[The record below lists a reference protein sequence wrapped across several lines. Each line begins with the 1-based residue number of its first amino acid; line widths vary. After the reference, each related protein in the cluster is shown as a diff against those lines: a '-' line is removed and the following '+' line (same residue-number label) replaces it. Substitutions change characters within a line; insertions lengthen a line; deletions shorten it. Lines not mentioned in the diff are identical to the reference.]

1 MTDKLNIRP
10 FTDALRKAH
19 PGVWRLNYD
28 TVAGGGRT
36 VSLIGLFDQGSPV
49 LPIAAGTAVN
59 AGARLLD
66 IQLSDDGR
74 HRVSHMVVTRDG
86 QLWRN
91 PSNPKADPAPHF
103 MRGST
108 HPTDFSSPTDMLD
121 AIQRELTRSDHPGR
135 ECERAQP
142 IAA

>member
-10 FTDALRKAH
+10 FTDTLRKAY
-19 PGVWRLNYD
+19 PGVWRPHYD

-36 VSLIGLFDQGSPV
+36 VSLVGLFDQGSPV
-49 LPIAAGTAVN
+49 LPVVAGTPVN

-66 IQLSDDGR
+66 IQLSADGA

-86 QLWRN
+86 ALCMN
-91 PSNPKADPAPHF
+91 PSNPKADPAPRF

-108 HPTDFSSPTDMLD
+108 HPFDFSSPTDMIE
-121 AIQRELTRSDHPGR
+121 AIRRELTRSDHPGR
-135 ECERAQP
+135 ECERGQP
-142 IAA
+142 LAA